1 MVKTHIHTHANL
13 ECCEKCWNCMMIFFF
28 LLLYMCGTHLHY
40 SSGYTHIPSLF
51 SLFWLLSRLSS
62 MWCVFFWVWMSDSCF
77 FRNVCFEWPPL
88 RSLALSFWTLFSIYS
103 VTKQRVSSGK
113 LSRHLYAIVWGQS
126 YAYRIVSACEK
137 AKASSSLWCLFS
149 FAAQL

>member
-1 MVKTHIHTHANL
+1 MVKTHTHTRKFGVLWKMLKLHDDFFSS
-13 ECCEKCWNCMMIFFF
+13 CCCICVVLI
-28 LLLYMCGTHLHY
+28 YTTQAD
-40 SSGYTHIPSLF
+40 THIPSLF
-51 SLFWLLSRLSS
+51 SLFWFLSRLSS
-62 MWCVFFWVWMSDSCF
+62 MWCVFFCWVWMSDSCF

-88 RSLALSFWTLFSIYS
+88 LSLALSFWTLFSIYS